1 MKRILILLFIVGLA
15 LSLTAKEHGGEHAEG
30 NSFTNYTNDPSFENF
45 HLAVMEFSKM
55 AETNPNGNIMLSY
68 LYQMEMDR
76 NITAVEAQKDSL
88 DMRGKFSYANLLLSL
103 GRNDEAVKIYD
114 SINTEAPKWSCPWRH
129 KGEALYKATR
139 LEEAE
144 VATIKAIEA
153 REDHF
158 DAYVQLA
165 HIQYDMAKKEEA
177 LKTLVKGFG
186 YHDEECE
193 EEVIMEDEHFFQLML
208 LKETGKKAEFK
219 KLSAK
224 LRDKAPESKHWEN
237 FK

>member
-1 MKRILILLFIVGLA
+1 MKRFLILLFIVS
-15 LSLTAKEHGGEHAEG
+15 LSFSLFAEDHGNNDAF
-30 NSFTNYTNDPSFENF
+30 SNYRNDPSFENF
-45 HLAVMEFSKM
+45 HKAVTEYSKM
-55 AETNPNGNIMLSY
+55 AETTPTGHIMLSY

-76 NITAVEAQKDSL
+76 NLNLVETKMDSL
-88 DMRGKFSYANLLLSL
+88 DMSGKFSYANLLLSL
-103 GRNDEAVKIYD
+103 GRNEESVKVYEA
-114 SINTEAPKWSCPWRH
+114 INAEAPDWSCPWRH
-129 KGEALYKATR
+129 KGEALYKSDS

-165 HIQYDMAKKEEA
+165 HIQYDLDKKDEA
-177 LKTLVKGFG
+177 LKTLEKGFG

-193 EEVIMEDEHFFQLML
+193 EEVVMIDEEFFHLTL
-208 LKETGKKAEFK
+208 LKETGNKKEYK

-224 LRDKAPESKHWEN
+224 LREIAPESKAWVN